1 MRKKGSL
8 EALNEKYWQV
18 IHLSTGHEGGA
29 GLAARRLNSA
39 LNQQGVNSS
48 FGALQNPGYILEDN
62 EFSISR
68 TLFHRLLSGLIV
80 RSQRVLSKK
89 VLFSLESLNVY
100 KFKRIQKLGNP
111 GNTILHF
118 HNWYNLVNQK
128 EIIKLSKKGYPVI
141 VTLHDERFFTGG
153 CHYAFECEKF
163 KTDCRACPELFSIID
178 RLPAKNISNSI
189 KWLPNSNL
197 TFIAPSQWLK
207 QEALSSRLLKNQ
219 KVVFIPNTLGIPIES
234 ASSPR
239 GKSEESHSV
248 TKIGIA
254 SMDTSSY
261 IKGGDITSEIEAEI
275 ASNCLQIEMIY
286 LSQIEAQ
293 NSKEEFWDKIDYL
306 LVASRA
312 ENSPNVIHE
321 AKNFGVPVIASDVG
335 GISELLHE
343 DFDIVIPKSEINAGK
358 ILELIVGLRRI
369 DKARDTASMRESF
382 KQYVGGS
389 PESHKN
395 LYLSLVN
402 NSSSK

>member
-48 FGALQNPGYILEDN
+48 FGALQNPSYILGDN

-68 TLFHRLLSGLIV
+68 NIIQRLLSGLIV
-80 RSQRVLSKK
+80 RSQRLLTKK
-89 VLFSLESLNVY
+89 VLFSLKSLNVY
-100 KFKRIQKLGNP
+100 KFKRMQTLGSP
-111 GNTILHF
+111 RNTILHF
-118 HNWYNLVNQK
+118 HNWYNLINQK
-128 EIIKLSKKGYPVI
+128 EIFKLSKKGYSVV

-153 CHYAFECEKF
+153 CHYAFECKKF
-163 KTDCRACPELFSIID
+163 KTDCHGCPELFPIID
-178 RLPAKNISNSI
+178 RLPAKNITHTI

-207 QEALSSRLLKNQ
+207 EEALSSRLLKNQ

-239 GKSEESHSV
+239 DKSEESHSV
-248 TKIGIA
+248 IRIGIA

-275 ASNCLQIEMIY
+275 ASNRLQIEMIY
-286 LSQIEAQ
+286 LSQIEVQ
-293 NSKEEFWDKIDYL
+293 DSKKEFWDKIDYL

-321 AKNFGVPVIASDVG
+321 AKNFGVPVIASDIG
-335 GISELLHE
+335 GISELLYK
-343 DFDIVIPKSEINAGK
+343 DFDIVIPKNEINARK
-358 ILELIVGLRRI
+358 IIEIMAGLPRFNE
-369 DKARDTASMRESF
+369 ARNTAGMRKSF
-382 KQYVGGS
+382 THYVGGS
-389 PESHKN
+389 TESHKN
-395 LYLSLVN
+395 LYLSLLN
-402 NSSSK
+402 KNS